1 MIMDGAQDNSWQ
13 KRYEAGAGR
22 EQAGNGSWMQQWFG
36 VPLRRT
42 MLLTLPEMVSVFLIG
57 LLFQG
62 WLYGVVTAAVL
73 LAVVLVFRAW
83 ARRRYGITTE
93 RPPQSS

>member
-1 MIMDGAQDNSWQ
+1 MDGRQDDSWQ
-13 KRYEAGAGR
+13 KRYEAGAAR
-22 EQAGNGSWMQQWFG
+22 EQAGNAAWAQRRFG

-42 MLLTLPEMVSVFLIG
+42 VLETLPEMVSVFLIG

-62 WLYGVVTAAVL
+62 WLWGVVSAAVL

-93 RPPQSS
+93 RPPQST